1 MRYERGMSD
10 RADVVGAFAAEV
22 RDRRRELD
30 LTQQQVADLAGV
42 SVRFVHTVEAGK
54 PSLRL
59 DRLLQVLE
67 ALGLGLRLATGPG
80 LHASRPAGLTGMDVE
95 DA

>member
-1 MRYERGMSD
+1 MND
-10 RADVVGAFAAEV
+10 RADLIASLGEV
-22 RDRRRELD
+22 RGRRRSLD

-54 PSLRL
+54 PTLRL

-67 ALGLGLRLATGPG
+67 VLGLGLRLTDQPG
-80 LHASRPAGLTGMDVE
+80 LHRSDEQR
-95 DA
+95 